1 MADLGVAPLSAS
13 ALPTS
18 PAPQTYSIIFD
29 NLDFYVQTHHQST
42 SQTNKS
48 IHWIHHMCVIN
59 RINSLHLDKLK
70 PTNSLIDYDLGN
82 SLPGP
87 DTQASMRREFV
98 VLGSRILTAYLESFK
113 TLSSVVVQ
121 HIPHQFSEEMAQPS
135 THYPLGLLFKDETQT
150 ADLVDVLQHLQK
162 EYVPRCPDGLEKI
175 LIGGDRLTEAN
186 SRNIQLA
193 FADGETEED
202 RLEGLCVKYEDWHAI
217 RKLFEIYHQIFFSEE
232 SAKDHGTLNANMNL
246 LRVSSPTM
254 KLAWTYELCACYQE
268 STATMNSAAFHWGF
282 KGKVG
287 HWYQCWE

>member
-232 SAKDHGTLNANMNL
+232 SAKDHGTLHANMNL
-246 LRVSSPTM
+246 LR
-254 KLAWTYELCACYQE
+254 
-268 STATMNSAAFHWGF
+268 
-282 KGKVG
+282 
-287 HWYQCWE
+287 